1 MSSLGNDNYRWLL
14 RETAFDGVRAYSWKF
29 EDADMSGEGIQTA
42 KKYAESWDEMQQKNR
57 GLLFCGPVGTGKS
70 FAAGCIANELIER
83 PYPVK
88 VRMTNLPSVLN
99 HITGCSGEDRIKY
112 LDEIMKADLL
122 ILDDFGV
129 ERGTEFAKEQIF
141 NLIDQRSRFMK
152 PLIVTT
158 NLSVSDL
165 CSVKDMVAERICS
178 RILEMCVPVVFDGAD
193 RRKEIARQNQKR
205 FMQELRK
212 GACE

>member
-1 MSSLGNDNYRWLL
+1 MGSLGNDNIRWLL
-14 RETAFDGVRAYSWKF
+14 RESAFDGVRAYNWTF
-29 EDADMSGEGIQTA
+29 EDADMNGEGIQVA
-42 KKYAESWDEMQQKNR
+42 KKYAEFWDEMRQKNR
-57 GLLFCGPVGTGKS
+57 GLLFSGPVGTGKS
-70 FAAGCIANELIER
+70 FAAGCIANELLER
-83 PYPVK
+83 TFPVE
-88 VRMTNLPSVLN
+88 VRMTNLPTILN
-99 HITGCSGEDRIKY
+99 RITGCSGEDRLKY
-112 LDEIMKADLL
+112 LDRLWKAELL

-129 ERGTEFAKEQIF
+129 ERGTDFVKEQIF
-141 NLIDQRSRFMK
+141 NLIDQRSRSMK

-165 CSVKDMVAERICS
+165 CNVKDMAAERIYS

-193 RRKEIARQNQKR
+193 RRKEIARQNQKQ